1 MDKNNMHISHDL
13 KSNPLHTKLKYLK
26 SHLKL
31 WYAHTK
37 EVRAN
42 RKNCILAT
50 LRDLDKKIDEG
61 HDTDVDRTTRINRMQ
76 ELEDLEKLE
85 SMDLVQKSR
94 ELNGRTIN
102 VGRTKAEFDALI
114 FDIASLEPEELV
126 DSDTFIWSLSHD
138 DKFLMN
144 SVRKHIDELSPPS
157 LSPST
162 RWCKIIPRKVNI
174 FMWQIFLDRL
184 PNHLNLSSR
193 GLDIDLIMCPVCNV
207 SVESSAQLSSLVT
220 RLLLFG
226 ISFVFGQFLCSL
238 RFPYVASGIFRFS
251 HGTPQRKRRNALTP
265 SLLLPVRPYG
275 GLEIISLSTL
285 IL

>member
-13 KSNPLHTKLKYLK
+13 KSKPLHTKLKYLK

-85 SMDLVQKSR
+85 SMDLS
-94 ELNGRTIN
+94 RTIN

-114 FDIASLEPEELV
+114 FDIASLELEEIY
-126 DSDTFIWSLSHD
+126 DS
-138 DKFLMN
+138 
-144 SVRKHIDELSPPS
+144 
-157 LSPST
+157 
-162 RWCKIIPRKVNI
+162 
-174 FMWQIFLDRL
+174 
-184 PNHLNLSSR
+184 
-193 GLDIDLIMCPVCNV
+193 
-207 SVESSAQLSSLVT
+207 
-220 RLLLFG
+220 LLFG

-238 RFPYVASGIFRFS
+238 RFPYVASWIFRFS